1 MLDAKIDSIFSANV
15 AFDGKVDTKKNALLI
30 RACKVCLFSKERV
43 YSQLN
48 ELTFDILNYNNGLGT
63 LDVEF
68 VFDNKVVPKR
78 YPVFYT
84 KCFVI
89 RTDTGVLIKPMKR
102 MNKPAYSKV
111 DQDGNVVVGIR
122 YYFNCEEE
130 IEKIMQCNKIL
141 VEGFIALENPK
152 NVFGVMCQMK
162 KIVNSWE
169 ITEAYTYK
177 HRYAKNIK
185 YLMD

>member
-1 MLDAKIDSIFSANV
+1 MLDAKIDSIFSADVAVNEKVEEKGNV
-15 AFDGKVDTKKNALLI
+15 LLI
-30 RACKVCLFSKERV
+30 RASRVNLFSKERV

-111 DQDGNVVVGIR
+111 DQDGNLVVGIR
-122 YYFNCEEE
+122 YCFKCNEE
-130 IEKIMQCNKIL
+130 IEKILQCNNIL
-141 VEGFIALENPK
+141 VEGFIALEKPK
-152 NVFGVMCQMK
+152 NVFGIMCQMK

-169 ITEAYTYK
+169 IAEAYTYK

-185 YLMD
+185 YLID